1 MSRTKP
7 LMHRIHFIDKKIR
20 EGTYP
25 NARSLAKEYE
35 VSDRTILRDIEY
47 MRDMLDCP
55 IEYDAGKRGYCY
67 TEPSFSIPAVHI
79 GESELFALCVAE
91 RALEQYRATPLYETL
106 ARVFDKLVLALP
118 GEVKV
123 NYSWLNP
130 EISFLHRGQT
140 EIDPAVWEEVA
151 AALTSRR
158 VLRITHRKAGAEE
171 VTERLVEPRH
181 MASYEGEWY
190 LIARC
195 RTRNEEVTFAMSRI
209 ERARRT
215 EETYRIPGAFDIATY
230 LGEHFGIVREG
241 ESHLVEVEFSPAA
254 APYVRE
260 RTWHGEQEIRDLAGG
275 GIVIAFTTNSLVEV
289 RRWVLGW
296 GAAARVLSPL
306 RLVEEIRKELEGAIG
321 NYR

>member
-1 MSRTKP
+1 MGRMKP
-7 LMHRIHFIDKKIR
+7 LMHRVHFIDRKIR
-20 EGTYP
+20 DGSYP

-35 VSDRTILRDIEY
+35 VSERTILRDIEY

-55 IEYDAGKRGYCY
+55 IEYDTGKRGYYY
-67 TEPSFSIPAVHI
+67 TESSFSIPAVHI

-130 EISFLHRGQT
+130 EISFLHRGRT
-140 EIDPAVWEEVA
+140 EIDPAVWEAIA
-151 AALTSRR
+151 AALTSRT

-171 VTERLVEPRH
+171 ATERFVEPRH
-181 MASYEGEWY
+181 MLNYDGEWY

-195 RTRNEEVTFAMSRI
+195 RTRNEEVTFAISRI
-209 ERARRT
+209 ENALPTGEPCRG
-215 EETYRIPGAFDIATY
+215 PGDFDVTSY

-241 ESHLVEVEFSPAA
+241 ESHRVEVAFSPEA

-260 RTWHGEQEIRDLAGG
+260 RTWHGDQELRDLAGG
-275 GIVIAFTTNSLVEV
+275 GVVISFTTNSLVEV

-296 GAAARVLSPL
+296 GAAARALAPE
-306 RLVEEIRKELEGAIG
+306 RLVEEIREELESALGK
-321 NYR
+321 YR